1 MSREAIL
8 DQLLD
13 KHEEQLLRTLENLE
27 NRIVALI
34 TSAVDDEAILST
46 QIAIELRTNI
56 RQLIQDT
63 YVTQVDAFVRDY
75 DEIVKEFLDE
85 FGRLNVPD
93 EFKFLTRVDRNV
105 ITQLKYQAFVGFED
119 VANEYFEKISSIA
132 YQNAI
137 AGRPFEELVQ
147 DLKGA
152 ITGTLDRGGR
162 TFRGSARQIVHDS
175 LMQFDGQFTIYK
187 AREAGI
193 EKFQYAGTLVKESRP
208 HCVEHLDRIYDEGEI
223 RRIWK
228 RNWEGKAEGDPF
240 IVRGGYNCRHHWLP
254 IVDE

>member
-93 EFKFLTRVDRNV
+93 
-105 ITQLKYQAFVGFED
+105 
-119 VANEYFEKISSIA
+119 
-132 YQNAI
+132 
-137 AGRPFEELVQ
+137 
-147 DLKGA
+147 
-152 ITGTLDRGGR
+152 
-162 TFRGSARQIVHDS
+162 
-175 LMQFDGQFTIYK
+175 
-187 AREAGI
+187 
-193 EKFQYAGTLVKESRP
+193 
-208 HCVEHLDRIYDEGEI
+208 
-223 RRIWK
+223 
-228 RNWEGKAEGDPF
+228 
-240 IVRGGYNCRHHWLP
+240 
-254 IVDE
+254 